1 MRKLSLTKSAMW
13 GAILGCLLMAIW
25 ILYTG
30 RARSVPATGYL
41 VELLGGAAV
50 GAGLL
55 SLIVW
60 LVGSAVRQK

>member
-1 MRKLSLTKSAMW
+1 
-13 GAILGCLLMAIW
+13 MAIW

-60 LVGSAVRQK
+60 LVGLAARQK